1 MLRPIQSVSR
11 LFLIHFVC
19 IWNRNSHCHPDSTA
33 GFGSIVRFA
42 DAKYFSPPSPTR
54 SRFQRKSTAFITG
67 PDSRFRPS
75 SGGEDGVL
83 RSQRQR
89 NDESDLRVD
98 TIKNDQILSPT
109 DEGKNIPL
117 NDAFDKVVNARFACP
132 RFQRYREPPLTSSNE
147 TSKSPTHANSI
158 PTASV
163 SNPLT
168 VQAAYHCL
176 NLSQRS
182 PTGFNTQ
189 PYRIVLVHSCEQK
202 AALSQ
207 YCLARNA
214 DRVRDSDCTAVFLSD
229 GECGRDWSRFRNFLL
244 GDIDTDASS
253 SLDGTPDEPTVS
265 QATATTGKLIKSS
278 SRARRPLSP
287 EELKKMRIF
296 ILLFSSGYPIPRIAS
311 RPFSF
316 FVRLG
321 MAVLAS
327 FFRTL
332 HTLRHKLSQS
342 SSATLQWIY
351 KLFPRKSLL
360 LPTLSSP
367 ETWSQKNTML
377 VAMTYMLAC
386 TSRGLATCPM
396 EGIDAQGI
404 RSVLGIPRRFGIPL
418 IVSTGTPYRDEDGDG
433 LDDAAASHGDGGMSP
448 RYPMEEV
455 VFGNSFGCPLVC
467 PS

>member
-1 MLRPIQSVSR
+1 MLRHLRENPIQSVSR

-42 DAKYFSPPSPTR
+42 DASYLSPRSPTR
-54 SRFQRKSTAFITG
+54 SRFQRTSTAFITG

-75 SGGEDGVL
+75 SGGDDGVL

-98 TIKNDQILSPT
+98 TIKNDRILSPT

-132 RFQRYREPPLTSSNE
+132 RFQRYREPPLTSSDE
-147 TSKSPTHANSI
+147 TSTSPTHANSI

-168 VQAAYHCL
+168 VQAAYDCL

-244 GDIDTDASS
+244 GNMETDASS
-253 SLDGTPDEPTVS
+253 SLDGTPDEPSVS
-265 QATATTGKLIKSS
+265 QTTTTTTGNRDKSS

-287 EELKKMRIF
+287 EDLKKMRIF
-296 ILLFSSGYPIPRIAS
+296 ILLFSSGYPLPRLVS

-316 FVRLG
+316 FMCTIRLG
-321 MAVLAS
+321 MVVLAS

-332 HTLRHKLSQS
+332 HNLRHKLSQS
-342 SSATLQWIY
+342 SFAALKWIY
-351 KLFPRKSLL
+351 KHFPNTSLL

-367 ETWSQKNTML
+367 EMWSQKTR
-377 VAMTYMLAC
+377 C
-386 TSRGLATCPM
+386 W
-396 EGIDAQGI
+396 
-404 RSVLGIPRRFGIPL
+404 
-418 IVSTGTPYRDEDGDG
+418 
-433 LDDAAASHGDGGMSP
+433 SP
-448 RYPMEEV
+448 
-455 VFGNSFGCPLVC
+455 
-467 PS
+467 